1 MSTSQPGVSPRQC
14 FARVSGP
21 ALGWSLTGVFC
32 KQSWEILMWTLP
44 YPSSLSLEQPSPAC
58 ISLPDG
64 CFPCEVFHDCEDHRG
79 LLHQMPSLHRLA
91 RSAPGFLLS
100 SRVLLSLS
108 LPPLF
113 SFSLHLLP
121 STFTSQSVVPSLAT
135 SQIPP
140 WPADTGSES
149 ASRYLGDSGQILS
162 TSLATLSPTPPYFLT
177 V

>member
-1 MSTSQPGVSPRQC
+1 M
-14 FARVSGP
+14 
-21 ALGWSLTGVFC
+21 FC

-44 YPSSLSLEQPSPAC
+44 YPSSLSLEQPSSAC
-58 ISLPDG
+58 TSLPDG
-64 CFPCEVFHDCEDHRG
+64 CFPCEVFHDCEDHSG

-135 SQIPP
+135 SQVPP
-140 WPADTGSES
+140 WMADTGSEP
-149 ASRYLGDSGQILS
+149 ARRYLGDSGQILFHVTCYSLTYS
-162 TSLATLSPTPPYFLT
+162 TILSYCLATSPPLLAPYVLFIAMYSAGA
-177 V
+177 